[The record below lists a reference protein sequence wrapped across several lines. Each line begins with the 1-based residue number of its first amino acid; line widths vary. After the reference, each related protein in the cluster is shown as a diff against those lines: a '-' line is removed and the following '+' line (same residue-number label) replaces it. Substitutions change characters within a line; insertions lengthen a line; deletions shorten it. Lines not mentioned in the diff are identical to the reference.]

1 MRVVIAMPGKLAEV
15 AEIENDLK
23 SLQQAVGGYIETLP
37 SWFEDVVLI
46 CNEEGKLKRMEPN
59 RAIGGDIIVGPI
71 VVARAN
77 DTTGEFEDLPEFAV
91 DFIRIALDNMML

>member
-59 RAIGGDIIVGPI
+59 RAIGGGHH
-71 VVARAN
+71 RRSHRCCQ
-77 DTTGEFEDLPEFAV
+77 GERHHGRV
-91 DFIRIALDNMML
+91 RRSSGIRHRLHPHCLR

>member
-1 MRVVIAMPGKLAEV
+1 MRVVIALPGKLAEV
-15 AEIENDLK
+15 AEIENDSK

-59 RAIGGDIIVGPI
+59 RAIGGI
-71 VVARAN
+71 
-77 DTTGEFEDLPEFAV
+77 LS
-91 DFIRIALDNMML
+91 